1 MSDSGSHNSSYYE
14 RLLEEEL
21 AKMAFEPEE
30 GYDVNDSDN
39 DYYANNDDI
48 LG

>member
-39 DYYANNDDI
+39 EDYANQVDV

>member
-1 MSDSGSHNSSYYE
+1 MASEHSENSSYYE

-21 AKMAFEPEE
+21 AKVEFDSSEE
-30 GYDVNDSDN
+30 GEVDYSGDN
-39 DYYANNDDI
+39 DRRDI